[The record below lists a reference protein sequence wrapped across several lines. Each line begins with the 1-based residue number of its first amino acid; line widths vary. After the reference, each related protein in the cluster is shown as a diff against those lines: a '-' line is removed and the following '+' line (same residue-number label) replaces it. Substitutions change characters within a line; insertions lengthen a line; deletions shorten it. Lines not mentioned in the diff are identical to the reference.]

1 MQMAL
6 IAVEHSGLCPGR
18 FWWLFIPGYL
28 RRFPFDKIKIDR
40 SFIDDLAGDDASTGI
55 GKSGIGDGFSTQD
68 DHYSQRCVDGRPA

>member
-55 GKSGIGDGFSTQD
+55 VKAVLAMASAHKMTTTAKG
-68 DHYSQRCVDGRPA
+68 V